1 MVQRRV
7 SISKLSGDDIASVLR
22 GEVLEITYQD
32 RVDAVLIRR
41 PQNEKE
47 VEEVA
52 EKLRELV
59 EYYVP
64 MTTRRG
70 RPKNS

>member
-7 SISKLSGDDIASVLR
+7 SISKLSGDDVAAVLR

-41 PQNEKE
+41 PQTE
-47 VEEVA
+47 EEVSEVA
-52 EKLRELV
+52 NQLSELV
-59 EYYVP
+59 KTYLP

-70 RPKNS
+70 RPRKE